1 MANKHTSRLT
11 VSVCVLFI
19 KCLFNSQMSRVNA
32 ICTNS
37 WRNLIVEYIYIK
49 WISIAST
56 NCSPFGSIYKQR
68 VRVCECVCVFSY
80 SFNTASITH
89 RQHSIFKLVKCINAT
104 QCHTPTEHT
113 VSSMRKNDRLK
124 ADIVIDGENILRTI
138 ARFSLIPFCV
148 STMFASFINHRH
160 VHSFL
165 FLFCKWLY
173 YTAHT
178 DIYACIN
185 CVDCW

>member
-1 MANKHTSRLT
+1 MTQ
-11 VSVCVLFI
+11 
-19 KCLFNSQMSRVNA
+19 FNCGV
-32 ICTNS
+32 
-37 WRNLIVEYIYIK
+37 YIYIK